1 MNFKF
6 KLSRRLARMRL
17 GAALSGAL
25 ALGCGLTESG
35 PVVDRI
41 ESINIVP
48 ARLSLLPFQSVDLA
62 VFATTS
68 HGGQAETGLL
78 QWSTTGGTVA
88 SNGVINGVLHVTYSS
103 PTAIGNYLFTVTTVT
118 GAPTNSADI
127 VVTATAVPVNM
138 VTVTPGNV
146 SLTVADTTRLHAT
159 LTEATGRVIVGRPID
174 WSTTNALVATV
185 DATGSV
191 RAIGVGTATITAT
204 SELHSGTAVV
214 TVNP

>member
-1 MNFKF
+1 MNFRF
-6 KLSRRLARMRL
+6 KLSRRLERMRL

-25 ALGCGLTESG
+25 ALGCGLTQSG
-35 PVVDRI
+35 PTVDRI

-68 HGGQAETGLL
+68 HGNQAETGLL
-78 QWSTTGGTVA
+78 QWSTTGGTVT
-88 SNGVINGVLHVTYSS
+88 SNGIINGVLHVTYSS
-103 PTAIGNYLFTVTTVT
+103 PTAIGNYVFTVTAIT

-127 VVTATAVPVNM
+127 LVTATAVPVNN
-138 VTVTPGNV
+138 VTVTPANV
-146 SLTVADTTRLHAT
+146 SLAVGNTTRLYAT
-159 LTEATGRVIVGRPID
+159 LTEATGRVVVGRLID
-174 WSTTNALVATV
+174 WTTSDGAVAIV
-185 DATGSV
+185 DAAGSV

-204 SELHSGTAVV
+204 CEGQIGTAVV